1 MGMKDLREALID
13 ETSII
18 LGPNFTVDVTETT
31 TVPHSNDGKITFP
44 NLDTERQGCKLVHV
58 CVLYIDMRRSTELSL
73 KLKPKTVS
81 KLYSAFVRAMT
92 QCARHYQGHVRGI
105 IGDRVMVLF
114 DGDTSFA
121 NAVNCA
127 ILMNSTAKYVLN
139 KHFKSDE
146 VTFGIGIDA
155 GRTLVA
161 KTGIRKNGADL
172 HNYKSLV
179 WLGRPANIA
188 SKLTD
193 RANKPGKMQ
202 DLTKLNVIYDRGT
215 ILGGSNY
222 VGQWEWPH
230 EFVKNLRDTGY
241 PSYALTHN
249 DPAYRAVYVYDLPT
263 ETEARTPPI
272 LMSKLVWDGFR
283 AAKPNDDSVT
293 KGWFRA
299 VDVEVPGLNS
309 AVFGGDV
316 IFTIFK
322 E

>member
-1 MGMKDLREALID
+1 MGMKELRETLID

-18 LGPNFTVDVTETT
+18 LGPDFTVEVTETS

-44 NLDTERQGCKLVHV
+44 NLDAARQGCKLVHV

-73 KLKPKTVS
+73 KLKPQTVS

-114 DGDTSFA
+114 DADTSCE

-127 ILMNSTAKYVLN
+127 ILMNSVAKYVLN

-193 RANKPGKMQ
+193 RANKPAEVTK
-202 DLTKLNVIYDRGT
+202 LTRLNVIYDRGT
-215 ILGGSNY
+215 LMTGSDFQ
-222 VGQWEWPH
+222 GQWEWPH
-230 EFVKNLRDTGY
+230 EFVRNLRDLGY
-241 PSYALTHN
+241 PSYTLAHSN
-249 DPAYRAVYVYDLPT
+249 PAYRGFYVHDLPV
-263 ETEARTPPI
+263 ETDAKTPPI

-283 AAKPNDDSVT
+283 AAKPDADSVK
-293 KGWFRA
+293 KGWFKA
-299 VDVEVPGLNS
+299 VDLKVPGLAS
-309 AVFGGDV
+309 SVFGGDV
-316 IFTIFK
+316 IFNMFK